1 MADSKSKKKPR
12 WPLRS
17 TEMGNTV
24 DLTGGFDVGE
34 ENLYNKGFVLRIE
47 HVPTKRTVEFS
58 AFITDQTDA
67 FTSNWTEE
75 TVFGRMDPIATFE
88 STKRVSTIGFSVP
101 SFSRTQAAHNLAR
114 INTLLS
120 MLYPTY
126 AVQGGDNVVGTTL
139 NMGPLVR
146 VKYANIIDNA
156 DVPGKG
162 LLGYITT
169 GITVTPNM
177 EAGVFATT
185 GGAQSTATGIEGNE
199 ILYKAY
205 ELNFELSVLHE
216 HSLGFVKGLTHGGKE
231 GWVFRSR
238 KGAFPYQNK
247 KHLPYTIHGMDFSDS
262 QGSTASTSAA
272 APAVPA
278 LVAPPAALVA
288 PGPLPAGKQTPG
300 LVGFNVGAPN
310 TAERRKAIDRLNKS
324 GTNVAKIQKLLGS
337 STGYNLNSAA
347 GRDYALQGLSQA
359 QFTAIQGKVGNT
371 P

>member
-1 MADSKSKKKPR
+1 MADSKNKSR
-12 WPLRS
+12 SSLRS
-17 TEMGNTV
+17 NESAKKDNG
-24 DLTGGFDVGE
+24 DFGVGE

-67 FTSNWTEE
+67 FTSTWTEE

-88 STKRVSTIGFSVP
+88 STRRVSSIGFTVP
-101 SFSRTQAAHNLAR
+101 SYSRVQAAHNLAR

-126 AVQGGDNVVGTTL
+126 AVQGGDNAVGTTL

-169 GITVTPNM
+169 GITVTPNL

-185 GGAQSTATGIEGNE
+185 GGTQGTATGIEGNE
-199 ILYKAY
+199 ILYRAY
-205 ELNFELSVLHE
+205 NVNFELSVLHE
-216 HSLGFVKGLTHGGKE
+216 HSLGFVKGLTHDGKE

-262 QGSTASTSAA
+262 QGSTASTSVGPGSPSAA
-272 APAVPA
+272 AAS
-278 LVAPPAALVA
+278 
-288 PGPLPAGKQTPG
+288 GPIPSGKQVQVPPLLG
-300 LVGFNVGAPN
+300 LNVGKPN
-310 TAERRKAIDRLNKS
+310 TEERRKAIDKLNKS
-324 GTNVAKIQKLLGS
+324 GANVAKIQKLLGS
-337 STGYNLNSAA
+337 STGFNLNSAA
-347 GRDYALQGLSQA
+347 GRNYALQKLSPT
-359 QFTAIQGKVGNT
+359 QFTAIQGQVGNI
-371 P
+371 

>member
-1 MADSKSKKKPR
+1 MADSKSKNKSR

-17 TEMGNTV
+17 TDMGKTE
-24 DLTGGFDVGE
+24 DYELGAFDVGE

-88 STKRVSTIGFSVP
+88 STKRVSSIGFTVP
-101 SFSRTQAAHNLAR
+101 SYSRTQAAHNLAR

-126 AVQGGDNVVGTTL
+126 AVQGGDNAVGTTL

-146 VKYANIIDNA
+146 VKYTNIIDNA
-156 DVPGKG
+156 DNPGKG

-169 GITVTPNM
+169 GITITPNL
-177 EAGVFATT
+177 EAGLFATT
-185 GGAQSTATGIEGNE
+185 GGVEKTATTIEGNE

-205 ELNFELSVLHE
+205 NVNFELSVLHE
-216 HSLGFVKGLTHGGKE
+216 HSLGFVKGLTHGGKA

-238 KGAFPYQNK
+238 KGAFPYHNR
-247 KHLPYTIHGMDFSDS
+247 KHLPYTIHGMDFSKS
-262 QGSTASTSAA
+262 QGGAASTSAA
-272 APAVPA
+272 DPAVPA
-278 LVAPPAALVA
+278 LVAP
-288 PGPLPAGKQTPG
+288 GSLPAGKKTQPG
-300 LVGFNVGAPN
+300 LVGFGVGAPN
-310 TAERRKAIDRLNKS
+310 TAERQKAID
-324 GTNVAKIQKLLGS
+324 
-337 STGYNLNSAA
+337 NLNVGGSTKRVSNMLTLLRPLNSGNWNLNTPV
-347 GRDYALQGLSQA
+347 GRNEALLSLDKA
-359 QFTAIQGKVGNT
+359 QFTSIKNKI
-371 P
+371 